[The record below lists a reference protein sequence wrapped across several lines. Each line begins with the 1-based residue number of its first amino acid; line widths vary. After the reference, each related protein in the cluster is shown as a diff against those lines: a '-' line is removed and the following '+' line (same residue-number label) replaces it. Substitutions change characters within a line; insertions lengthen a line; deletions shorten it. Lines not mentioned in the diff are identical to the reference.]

1 MSRILI
7 VEDEKK
13 MRHLLSIILERKGH
27 EVEQACDGVEGLER
41 IQERP
46 FDIVITDI
54 KMPRMDG
61 MELLRN
67 ITNMDIPCPV
77 VFITAF
83 ATLESAIQ
91 AMRVGAADYIIKPFD
106 EEQITMAVERTLNL
120 SRVMVENKD
129 LKDILRETTGS
140 IDLVCESEQ
149 MGEIIDLAYK
159 VARSDSAVLISGESG
174 TGKEV
179 LARYIHNASFRSNKR
194 FVPVNCAAI
203 SPGLVESEL
212 FGHEKGSF
220 TGADRRSQGK
230 FEYATAG
237 TLFLDEIS
245 ELSLQAQAKLLR
257 ALQEKKFQRV
267 GGNEEITV
275 DVRMICATNRDLSQ
289 LVNEGQFRR
298 DLYFRINVFP
308 LTIPPLRERKADI
321 WPLAHHFLMKMS
333 DKSDMSLTEGAKR
346 LLSEYHWPGNVREL
360 ANAMERSAILNRDKK
375 VITSKSLSFLD
386 DSYQVDKEDGT
397 VTLPAGGLSLEDME
411 MDLVEQAL
419 SRTGGNQLAAARLL
433 GLTRAKF
440 RVLLRRLKERE
451 NDGSVE

>member
-13 MRHLLSIILERKGH
+13 MRHLLSIMLERKGY
-27 EVEQACDGVEGLER
+27 EVEQACDGVEGLGR

-46 FDIVITDI
+46 FDIVVTDI

-61 MELLRN
+61 MELLQN
-67 ITNMDIPCPV
+67 ITRMDIPCPV

-91 AMRVGAADYIIKPFD
+91 AMRAGAADYIVKPFD
-106 EEQITMAVERTLNL
+106 EEQIIMTVERTLNL
-120 SRVMVENKD
+120 SRVMAENKD
-129 LKDILRETTGS
+129 LKEILRETAGS
-140 IDLVCESEQ
+140 IDLVCESKQ
-149 MGEIIDLAYK
+149 MGDIIDLAYR

-179 LARYIHNASFRSNKR
+179 LARYIHNTSYRSDKR

-230 FEYATAG
+230 FEYATGG

-257 ALQEKKFQRV
+257 ALQEKKFHRV

-275 DVRMICATNRDLSQ
+275 DVRMVCATNRDLSQ
-289 LVNEGQFRR
+289 LVNEGLFRR
-298 DLYFRINVFP
+298 DLFFRINVFP
-308 LTIPPLRERKADI
+308 LNIPPLRERKADI
-321 WPLAHHFLMKMS
+321 APLAHHFLKKMS
-333 DKSDMSLTEGAKR
+333 DNSDISLTEGAKR

-360 ANAMERSAILNRDKK
+360 ANAMERSVILSRDNK
-375 VITSKSLSFLD
+375 VITSRSLSFLD
-386 DSYQVDKEDGT
+386 DSYQADKEDGT
-397 VTLPAGGLSLEDME
+397 VILPAGGLSLEEME
-411 MDLVEQAL
+411 MNLVEQAL

-451 NDGSVE
+451 NDGFVE